1 MPTDFRHNNSLDDF
15 SRRVGETLQKHT
27 LPVDDAVWSK
37 IEEKLSS
44 EKKRPLPLWWA
55 VAGIA
60 AIFAGVLFFTLPF
73 STRVSEKVQTVQQKT
88 KIAPV
93 SSETIR
99 VETEVQTKERQ
110 QIEQKSAVQSKNVL
124 VAAHRPKESAKETE
138 TETETEVEEII
149 LPTESIEKSEEKTN
163 EIVEPQSDKMPPKT
177 ERIEPTMDEET
188 EEKTISA
195 PDDSPKKHQ
204 LIARLGGGAVGGGGM
219 FSNESPVYGDMTGT
233 PFPPGTNLGDKD
245 KYENGL
251 QPSDYS
257 EVHHLPPVSASV
269 MVEFP
274 INQTWSVE
282 SGLIYT
288 YLVSKYSRKNGIE
301 YRGRLYQH
309 YLGVPVNLKANV
321 WQGDL
326 WRVYVLGG
334 GAAEKGITSL
344 YKQEIIHS
352 GGQVHHFNRRA
363 GIKGFQ
369 FSGHVAAGFDYKIND
384 NVRIFG
390 EPYLIY
396 YFKNNQPMSSR
407 TEDPLT
413 LGINAGIRIQFK

>member
-1 MPTDFRHNNSLDDF
+1 MSTDFRHNNSLDDF
-15 SRRVGETLQKHT
+15 SRRVGEILQKHT

-37 IEEKLSS
+37 IEGKLSS
-44 EKKRPLPLWWA
+44 GKKRPLHLWWA

-60 AIFAGVLFFTLPF
+60 AVFAGVLFFTLPF
-73 STRVSEKVQTVQQKT
+73 STRVSEKVQTVQQKM
-88 KIAPV
+88 KPAPA

-99 VETEVQTKERQ
+99 VETDAQPKEQQ
-110 QIEQKSAVQSKNVL
+110 QIEQKSAVQSKSVL

-138 TETETEVEEII
+138 TEVEEII
-149 LPTESIEKSEEKTN
+149 LSTESIEKSEEKTDKLLD
-163 EIVEPQSDKMPPKT
+163 IQSEETPPET
-177 ERIEPTMDEET
+177 EGIEPTADET
-188 EEKTISA
+188 REEKTISA
-195 PDDSPKKHQ
+195 PNDAPKKYQ
-204 LIARLGGGAVGGGGM
+204 LIARLGGGAVGGGM
-219 FSNESPVYGDMTGT
+219 FSSDSPQYSDGIGT
-233 PFPPGTNLGDKD
+233 PFPPGTDLGGGD
-245 KYENGL
+245 KYEGGL

-288 YLVSKYSRKNGIE
+288 YLISKYGRKNGLE

-309 YLGVPVNLKANV
+309 YVGIPLNLKANL
-321 WQGDL
+321 WQNDL

-344 YKQEIIHS
+344 YKQEILHS
-352 GGQVHHFNRRA
+352 NRQVHHFKRRA
-363 GIKGFQ
+363 DIKGFQ

-413 LGINAGIRIQFK
+413 LGINAGIRVQFK